1 MNIPEA
7 ITHKIA
13 RTSLVAVKNA
23 PQILF
28 GAGVT
33 GFVGTTVLACRA
45 TLKLDEVLAE
55 TRNDLAIAKSLD
67 DERYSE
73 EDRRRDITIIHV
85 RSAVEIAKLYAPA
98 VGVGVLSIAALTKSH
113 QILNQR
119 NAGLAAAYTALDRA
133 FSEYRQRVIDKHGE
147 EEDRNFRFETEQVQ
161 ITDEET
167 GKKKTITRASSTGH
181 SPYARFFD
189 PTSADW
195 NSDPELNFFFLK
207 CQQNYLND
215 MLRVRGHVFLNE
227 VYDRLGL
234 PRSKAGAVVGW
245 VMSNDGTTDNYID
258 FGIFDDQNNHMVR
271 EFVNGREGSILLDF
285 NVDGVIYH
293 LIEQSPAE
301 EDIRWQLEN

>member
-1 MNIPEA
+1 MNLPEA
-7 ITHKIA
+7 ITQKIA
-13 RTSLVAVKNA
+13 STSLVAAKNS
-23 PQILF
+23 PRILF
-28 GAGVT
+28 GAGIA
-33 GFVGTTVLACRA
+33 GFLGTNVLACRA

-73 EDRRRDITIIHV
+73 EDRRRDVTIIHV

-133 FSEYRQRVIDKHGE
+133 FKDYRQRVINKHGE
-147 EEDRNFRFETEQVQ
+147 EDDRNFRYKTEEVEVED
-161 ITDEET
+161 TK
-167 GKKKTITRASSTGH
+167 GKKKTVTRASGTGH

-189 PTSADW
+189 QLCGDW
-195 NSDPELNFFFLK
+195 NPDPEYNLYYLR

-215 MLRVRGHVFLNE
+215 MLRARGHVFLNE
-227 VYDRLGL
+227 VYDRIGV

-245 VMSNDGTTDNYID
+245 VMSDDGSTDNYID
-258 FGIFDDQNNHMVR
+258 FGIFNDTQNWMVR
-271 EFVNGREGSILLDF
+271 DFVNGREGSILLDF
-285 NVDGVIYH
+285 NVDGVIYD
-293 LIEQSPAE
+293 LIDQSPAE